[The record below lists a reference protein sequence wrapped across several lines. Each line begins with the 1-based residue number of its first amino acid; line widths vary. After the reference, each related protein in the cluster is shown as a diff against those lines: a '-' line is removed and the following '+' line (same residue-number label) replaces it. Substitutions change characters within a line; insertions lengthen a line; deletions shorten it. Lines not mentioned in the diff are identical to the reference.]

1 MDVGVGVAE
10 ITFLT
15 CTSVIRCVTCIP
27 TYIVRSTVELGG
39 VCELRQE
46 MRQQTEELLREM
58 EYLKSELTGEFYV
71 CMYVCMNQ
79 GWDKYFICV

>member
-1 MDVGVGVAE
+1 MDVGVVVAE

-15 CTSVIRCVTCIP
+15 CTSVISSRCVTCIP

-46 MRQQTEELLREM
+46 MRQQTEELLIKGDGILE
-58 EYLKSELTGEFYV
+58 V
-71 CMYVCMNQ
+71 
-79 GWDKYFICV
+79 